1 MLMLD
6 PLRPSS
12 RTRVPWS
19 FVGPRTCLVIAFV
32 RPRFGTA
39 PIEWHLAIV
48 DPLLV
53 ARLGAEPLL
62 PGASRLDVTVAAISA
77 P

>member
-1 MLMLD
+1 MIMLD
-6 PLRPSS
+6 FDQVLALAFPSS
-12 RTRVPWS
+12 
-19 FVGPRTCLVIAFV
+19 FVHPGTCFVVAFV

-53 ARLGAEPLL
+53 ARLGAELLL
-62 PGASRLDVTVAAISA
+62 PGASRLDLTVPAISTL
-77 P
+77 